1 MSFFDHTIEENILR
15 YLTRLDQVQIE
26 YESRWGILKL
36 PSLCS
41 AAMQD
46 KWNNQK
52 AKLQHAVNEN
62 RLHDVVALVE
72 GSIRAYDAMEKDALS
87 NGHKMYNADMWDVKH
102 PESGQVYRI
111 VKNNYDAGISLHDG
125 ALVYTLTEIARILE
139 KHHNINAVKDSFP
152 DATVLKINNT
162 FDYTKGDDIP
172 F

>member
-1 MSFFDHTIEENILR
+1 MSFYDHTIEENILR

-62 RLHDVVALVE
+62 RLHDVIALVE
-72 GSIRAYDAMEKDALS
+72 GSIRAYDAMEKQAIA
-87 NGHKMYNADMWDVKH
+87 NGHKMHDAEMWDFKH
-102 PESGQVYRI
+102 PEDGAVYRI
-111 VKNNYDAGISLHDG
+111 VKNNYDAGIAIGDG
-125 ALVYTLTEIARILE
+125 AKVYTLEEVARLLH
-139 KHHNINAVKDSFP
+139 KYDNLNAVKDAFP
-152 DATVLKINNT
+152 DATVMKVT
-162 FDYTKGDDIP
+162 HTPDDFNDPIP

>member
-72 GSIRAYDAMEKDALS
+72 GSIRAYDAMEKQAIA
-87 NGHKMYNADMWDVKH
+87 NGHKMHDAEMWDFKH
-102 PESGQVYRI
+102 PEDGAVYRI
-111 VKNNYDAGISLHDG
+111 VKNNYDAGIAIGDG
-125 ALVYTLTEIARILE
+125 AKVYTLEEVARLLH
-139 KHHNINAVKDSFP
+139 KYDNLNAVKDAFP
-152 DATVLKINNT
+152 DATVMKVT
-162 FDYTKGDDIP
+162 YTPDDFNDPIP